1 MLEKQGKNRLPGYM
15 EREFPNI
22 QEDETGEAQLSLK
35 GYLKFF
41 QSRHNEHTNKNKWII
56 YQKLS

>member
-1 MLEKQGKNRLPGYM
+1 M

-41 QSRHNEHTNKNKWII
+41 QSRHNEHTNEIRTKINEYFIKI
-56 YQKLS
+56 